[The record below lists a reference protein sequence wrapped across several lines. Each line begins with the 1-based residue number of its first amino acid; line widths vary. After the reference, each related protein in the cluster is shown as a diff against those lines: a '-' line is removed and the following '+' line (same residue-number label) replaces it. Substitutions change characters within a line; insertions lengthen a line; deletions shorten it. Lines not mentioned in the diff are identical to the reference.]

1 MRWPS
6 DLARLVRQTAIA
18 VRKVH
23 SAQEVINDPTLSQRL
38 ALAGETGIEDD
49 DEFPETAEE
58 ENNGLGV
65 EEMAADDVDLDSDV
79 NRDDD
84 GDAEMADDGGAWVG

>member
-1 MRWPS
+1 
-6 DLARLVRQTAIA
+6 LVRQTAIA
-18 VRKVH
+18 VRNTH

-38 ALAGETGIEDD
+38 ALAGEAGIEDD